1 VALFPVF
8 FSVKGQHNL
17 GILVELKKNILLPSS
32 FSLKYGGEN
41 MEFAIVF
48 ILIAGFASIFSAL
61 RTMNSNINQ
70 QYDQNQKI
78 IELLTEIKDGLR
90 K

>member
-1 VALFPVF
+1 LAATLTELLFLF
-8 FSVKGQHNL
+8 NMGA
-17 GILVELKKNILLPSS
+17 
-32 FSLKYGGEN
+32 EN
-41 MEFAIVF
+41 MGFAIVF

-78 IELLTEIKDGLR
+78 IDLLKEIKEELR
-90 K
+90 KR

>member
-1 VALFPVF
+1 LAATLTELLCLFTMGV
-8 FSVKGQHNL
+8 
-17 GILVELKKNILLPSS
+17 
-32 FSLKYGGEN
+32 EN
-41 MEFAIVF
+41 MGFAILF

-78 IELLTEIKDGLR
+78 IDLLKEIKEELR
-90 K
+90 KR